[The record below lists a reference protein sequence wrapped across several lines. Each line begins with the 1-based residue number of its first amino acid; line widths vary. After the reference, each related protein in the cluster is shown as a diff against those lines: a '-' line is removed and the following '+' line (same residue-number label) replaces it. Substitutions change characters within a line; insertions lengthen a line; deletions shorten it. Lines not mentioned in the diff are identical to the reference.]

1 MKIKT
6 INKCNYYKL
15 NLIPTLKMEMPIVDN
30 EFLDLFLPESLEVNS
45 NDLIE
50 EFKFYI
56 FRIMN
61 LSVEDLMQEQVYIIP

>member
-1 MKIKT
+1 
-6 INKCNYYKL
+6 
-15 NLIPTLKMEMPIVDN
+15 MPIVDN
-30 EFLDLFLPESLEVNS
+30 EFLDLFLPEISNVNT

-61 LSVEDLMQEQVYIIP
+61 LSVEDLMQEQVK

>member
-1 MKIKT
+1 
-6 INKCNYYKL
+6 
-15 NLIPTLKMEMPIVDN
+15 MEMPIVDN
-30 EFLDLFLPESLEVNS
+30 EFLDLFLPETSEINS

-61 LSVEDLMQEQVYIIP
+61 LSVENLMQEQVINIKLE

>member
-1 MKIKT
+1 
-6 INKCNYYKL
+6 
-15 NLIPTLKMEMPIVDN
+15 MPIVDN
-30 EFLDLFLPESLEVNS
+30 EFLDLFLPDSSEVSS

-61 LSVEDLMQEQVYIIP
+61 LSVEDLMQEQVKFKLIAFTIKIKVDLIRSIMISRSGS

>member
-1 MKIKT
+1 
-6 INKCNYYKL
+6 
-15 NLIPTLKMEMPIVDN
+15 MELPVVDN
-30 EFLDLFLPESLEVNS
+30 EFLSLFIPENSSVGS

-61 LSVEDLMQEQVYIIP
+61 LSIEDLMQEQVLYIDKAFYY

>member
-1 MKIKT
+1 
-6 INKCNYYKL
+6 
-15 NLIPTLKMEMPIVDN
+15 MEMPIVDN
-30 EFLDLFLPESLEVNS
+30 EFMDLFLPEASDVNS

-61 LSVEDLMQEQVYIIP
+61 LSMEDLMQEQVIIL